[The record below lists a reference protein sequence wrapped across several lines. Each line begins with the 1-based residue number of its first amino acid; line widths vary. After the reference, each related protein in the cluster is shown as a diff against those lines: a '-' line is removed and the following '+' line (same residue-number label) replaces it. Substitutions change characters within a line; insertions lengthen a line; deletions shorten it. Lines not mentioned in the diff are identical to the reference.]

1 MPKEVE
7 NAEIHVG
14 TNNVLNAMLR
24 YTCKEGYKRK
34 AGTSTLIKCE
44 QKDNQLHWTESNLK
58 CIRDPALPPSTPS
71 PKPTTSA
78 PIPEE
83 TSPTSQGDPAL
94 PPSTPS
100 PKPTTSAP
108 IPEETSPTSQ
118 VTPEITTDPGMAS
131 TPSRGRETTS
141 PLAGPTS
148 QPTADMSSLE
158 TLVTTAT
165 AIGSTQVSTN
175 PTTEG
180 MTQPSTTA
188 SQDTHTSWGGTNQP
202 SPDTFTT
209 DGDKSAAASVSL
221 TTEEQTQLPTAATPN
236 TEGFTQVMISSTVFP
251 LVLLIAAVGL
261 YCAWKKQICRR
272 HQFAFRQE
280 DIPLSTR
287 RDIMGAGLNDPPRS
301 LPARMS
307 MNGCEIIEQREE
319 IPLEDH
325 QNDLEHLTERTEM
338 MASCMTPTG

>member
-58 CIRDPALPPSTPS
+58 CIR
-71 PKPTTSA
+71 
-78 PIPEE
+78 
-83 TSPTSQGDPAL
+83 DPAL

-280 DIPLSTR
+280 DIPLKGR
-287 RDIMGAGLNDPPRS
+287 
-301 LPARMS
+301 
-307 MNGCEIIEQREE
+307 REE
-319 IPLEDH
+319 VTGEPEGKNTVQIKR
-325 QNDLEHLTERTEM
+325 TERWR
-338 MASCMTPTG
+338 